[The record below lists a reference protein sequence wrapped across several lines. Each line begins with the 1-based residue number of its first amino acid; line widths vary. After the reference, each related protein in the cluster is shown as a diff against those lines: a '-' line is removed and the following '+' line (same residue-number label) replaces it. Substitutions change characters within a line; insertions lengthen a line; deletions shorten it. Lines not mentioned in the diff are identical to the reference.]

1 MSNKY
6 YLSSLLLKNNLESK
20 HAINH
25 SSCSDWLRNSG
36 YKVSLLSHF
45 NRNNMKKIIL
55 TLFAACLVGGA
66 FAQFGPT
73 TQETNFPPNTKPAST
88 NLVGVQWP
96 RVDADRKVYFRI
108 SAPQAQSV
116 TVSLGN
122 LALKKGEDGYWTGV
136 SSVQDP
142 GFHYYSLRI
151 NGVEVADPNSET
163 FYGSSKLMSG
173 IEVPEAGVDFYDIKD
188 VPHGEVRSVWY
199 LAKSTGEY
207 RHAYIYTPA
216 EYEKNTTKRYPV
228 LYLQHGMGEDRRA
241 WSNQGRTNFIMDNL
255 IAEGKAV
262 PFIIVME
269 DGGIANG
276 IGGPGGGRP
285 GGMGARPQGAP
296 AQAGQGRPQ
305 GAPQGA
311 PQGMAAPQGAR
322 PAGAPQ
328 GAGQGQRPAG
338 GGMGGMMGGMANM
351 SFGDIAGVM
360 ISDLIPMVDANYRT
374 LTDRENRAI
383 AGLSLG
389 GTQTYSIS
397 QANMDKFASIG
408 IFSAPFG
415 FPGVESGYNGLLAKP
430 AEFNKQI
437 KVFFVSMGSKEGASS
452 GRSIHEQ
459 LDQAGIKNVYYEAPG
474 TAHEFQTWR
483 KSLYNF
489 AQLLFK
495 K

>member
-1 MSNKY
+1 
-6 YLSSLLLKNNLESK
+6 
-20 HAINH
+20 
-25 SSCSDWLRNSG
+25 
-36 YKVSLLSHF
+36 
-45 NRNNMKKIIL
+45 MKKI
-55 TLFAACLVGGA
+55 LFALLSLGLVSGA
-66 FAQFGPT
+66 FAQNT
-73 TQETNFPPNTKPAST
+73 DFPANTKPAST

-108 SAPQAQSV
+108 NAPQAQSV

-122 LALKKGEDGYWTGV
+122 MPLIKGEDGFWTGV
-136 SSVQDP
+136 TAVQDP
-142 GFHYYSLRI
+142 GFHYYSLKVD
-151 NGVEVADPNSET
+151 GFEVADPNSET

-199 LAKSTGEY
+199 FAKSTGEH
-207 RHAYIYTPA
+207 RHAYIYTPPG
-216 EYEKNTTKRYPV
+216 YDKDVNKKYPV

-276 IGGPGGGRP
+276 IGGGMGGGRRP
-285 GGMGARPQGAP
+285 AGPPAGAT
-296 AQAGQGRPQ
+296 AQAGQPRPQ
-305 GAPQGA
+305 GQAQAAPQGA
-311 PQGMAAPQGAR
+311 PQGMGAPQGAR

-338 GGMGGMMGGMANM
+338 GGMMGGMGGM

-374 LTDRENRAI
+374 LTNRENRAI

-415 FPGVESGYNGLLAKP
+415 FPSVETGYNGLLAKP

-437 KVFFVSMGSKEGASS
+437 KVFFISMGSKEGAGS
-452 GRSIHEQ
+452 GRTPHEQ

-483 KSLYNF
+483 KSLYNY